1 LEEGRKMQ
9 VKSFLNLKKRKWFYG
24 LIAVVAVIC
33 VGVGSFFGKDQGKS
47 TAANIPLVR
56 TKIVGSADKAPVY
69 TYAGEV
75 RGRYESQ
82 LAFQVGGKVSKRF
95 VDLGMAVQAG
105 DILMRIDPKDVKE
118 IINNN
123 AAQLSAAQAQQ
134 KLAESN
140 LARYKQLYVQ
150 DAISKSELDYYQ
162 NAYDVASA
170 AIRQATAQYEQG
182 TNQLSYTRLVADQ
195 AGVVSYIGAETGQVV
210 SAGEMVMTIV
220 YDGEREIEI
229 HVPENR
235 LRGLKED
242 PTCEVLFWALPEVRV
257 EGRVREIAPMA
268 NAFTRTYKVRISL
281 VNPPPEVNLGM
292 TASVKMKHGDH
303 SIVNTIPLTALYQ
316 TENQPCVWVVKDNM
330 VTLRVVE
337 VGLQD
342 NDLVQ
347 ILSGLQAGEVI
358 VTAGIHKLQP
368 KQQIK
373 VIGAN

>member
-1 LEEGRKMQ
+1 MQ

-24 LIAVVAVIC
+24 LIAIVAVIC
-33 VGVGSFFGKDQGKS
+33 VGVGSFLGKGQGKS

-56 TKIVGSADKAPVY
+56 TKIVGSTDKASAY

-95 VDLGMAVQAG
+95 VDLGMSVQAG
-105 DILMRIDPKDVKE
+105 DILMSIDPKDVKE
-118 IINNN
+118 VINTN
-123 AAQLSAAQAQQ
+123 AGQLAAAQAQQ

-150 DAISKSELDYYQ
+150 DAISRYELDYYQ

-170 AIRQATAQYEQG
+170 AIRQAIAQYEQG
-182 TNQLSYTRLVADQ
+182 SNQLGYTRLVAEQ
-195 AGVVSYIGAETGQVV
+195 AGVVASIGAETGQVV
-210 SAGEMVMTIV
+210 SAGEMVLTLV
-220 YDGEREIEI
+220 YAGEREIEI

-235 LRGLKED
+235 LRELKQE
-242 PTCEVLFWALPEVRV
+242 PACEVLFWALPEVRV

-268 NAFTRTYKVRISL
+268 NALTRTYKVRISL

-292 TASVKMKHGDH
+292 TASVKMKQGDH
-303 SIVNTIPLTALYQ
+303 SIVNAIPLTALYQ
-316 TENQPCVWVVKDNM
+316 TENQPCVWVVKDNR
-330 VTLRVVE
+330 VTLRAVE

-347 ILSGLQAGEVI
+347 ILSGLQVGEVI
-358 VTAGIHKLQP
+358 VTAGVHKLQAQ
-368 KQQIK
+368 QQIK
-373 VIGAN
+373 VIGTN